1 MTADTAH
8 ATAASELQRSPL
20 ADRADALAVGS
31 REGIVTLRELP
42 LLAQVSLRVADEA
55 TQRACGV
62 ALGVPLP
69 VVGTANSDGGR
80 SVLWLGPDEWLIVG
94 IAGSDAQLLAALHS
108 VTADAHASAVVVSSS
123 RTVLEL
129 AGPGARDVLDG
140 GCRLDLHP
148 RSFGPGSCAAT
159 NVAQA
164 AVFLHQTAP
173 ETYRL
178 FVRSSYAWYLAAWL
192 LDGMCEPRLG

>member
-1 MTADTAH
+1 MTADPAH

-20 ADRADALAVGS
+20 ADHADELAAGS
-31 REGIVTLRELP
+31 RKGVVTLRELP

-55 TQRACGV
+55 TRRACGA

-69 VVGTANSDGGR
+69 TVGTATGDGDR
-80 SVLWLGPDEWLIVG
+80 SALWLGPDEWLVVG
-94 IAGSDAQLLAALHS
+94 TTGNDAQLVAALRS
-108 VTADAHASAVVVSSS
+108 ATAEAHASVVVVSSA

-164 AVFLHQTAP
+164 AVLLHQTAP

-192 LDGMCEPRLG
+192 LDGMSEPTLG